1 MRGRGRA
8 PDQEAGWPDRSAR
21 RSLLAPLL
29 APSGLGLFAGYLWY
43 RTGTPFASYD
53 AQRVGW
59 HQGDP
64 ITLLGQPIPSPDSS
78 SITRKP
84 CSGTC

>member
-1 MRGRGRA
+1 
-8 PDQEAGWPDRSAR
+8 
-21 RSLLAPLL
+21 
-29 APSGLGLFAGYLWY
+29 LFAGYLWY